1 MAVAMALVSGY
12 RDIAID
18 ENLIAFGEIGLS
30 GELRSV
36 PRAQAR
42 INEAARL
49 GFTKCILPKAC
60 MKQISSTPKGLELIG
75 VNSLGQAISIIK

>member
-1 MAVAMALVSGY
+1 MSLVSGL
-12 RDIAID
+12 RDIPIN
-18 ENLIAFGEIGLS
+18 EKLIAFGEIGLS

-49 GFTKCILPKAC
+49 GFTKCIMPKAC
-60 MKQISSTPKGLELIG
+60 LKQISACPDSLELIG
-75 VNSLGQAISIIK
+75 VVGLGEAIALIK